1 MFRTQIDEIQNKLPD
16 LNIFE
21 AIGHKFGSDGNND
34 GGSRDHM
41 ITLIQALDKKVTKKF
56 ELIDEKFRKFE
67 DETTKLKNES
77 LHHKNY
83 QENSTKLSNQF
94 KENIDFLLVT
104 VEDLRS
110 ILKIQ
115 SENIDNNF
123 KQQQKK
129 FEEILSKNN
138 EFLNTNAVLS
148 SNNLTKTIDLMSK
161 SESSDKLEKGANKL
175 EAKVKENSKRI
186 ENIENVL
193 KTYNLTQ
200 MNESILKIKEI
211 LQTKSNTSNIHDI
224 QEIIGNY
231 TVLFSQNK
239 L

>member
-1 MFRTQIDEIQNKLPD
+1 
-16 LNIFE
+16 
-21 AIGHKFGSDGNND
+21 
-34 GGSRDHM
+34 M

-148 SNNLTKTIDLMSK
+148 NNNLTKTIDLMSK

>member
-1 MFRTQIDEIQNKLPD
+1 
-16 LNIFE
+16 
-21 AIGHKFGSDGNND
+21 
-34 GGSRDHM
+34 
-41 ITLIQALDKKVTKKF
+41 
-56 ELIDEKFRKFE
+56 LIDEKFRKFE

-83 QENSTKLSNQF
+83 QENSTKLSSQF

>member
-34 GGSRDHM
+34 GVNRDQ
-41 ITLIQALDKKVTKKF
+41 ILTLIQALDKKATKKF
-56 ELIDEKFRKFE
+56 ELIDEKFKKFE
-67 DETTKLKNES
+67 EETTKLKNES
-77 LHHKNY
+77 VHNKNV
-83 QENSTKLSNQF
+83 QENSTKLLNHN

-104 VEDLRS
+104 IEDFRG

-123 KQQQKK
+123 KQQQKRI
-129 FEEILSKNN
+129 EEILSKNN
-138 EFLNTNAVLS
+138 EVLNSNAALS
-148 SNNLTKTIDLMSK
+148 SNNLIKSIDNLSK
-161 SESSDKLEKGANKL
+161 SESSDKLEKGANKI
-175 EAKVKENSKRI
+175 EAKIKENSKRI

-200 MNESILKIKEI
+200 LTDSLVKVKEI
-211 LQTKSNTSNIHDI
+211 LQTKSNTSDIHDI
-224 QEIIGNY
+224 KEIIGDY
-231 TVLFSQNK
+231 SVLFSQNK

>member
-1 MFRTQIDEIQNKLPD
+1 VFRTQIDEIQNKLPD

-34 GGSRDHM
+34 GVNRDQM
-41 ITLIQALDKKVTKKF
+41 LTLVQALDKKATKKF
-56 ELIDEKFRKFE
+56 ELIDEKFKKFE
-67 DETTKLKNES
+67 EETTKLKNES
-77 LHHKNY
+77 VHNKNV
-83 QENSTKLSNQF
+83 QENSTKLLNHN

-104 VEDLRS
+104 IEDFRG

-123 KQQQKK
+123 KQQQKRI
-129 FEEILSKNN
+129 EEILSKNN
-138 EFLNTNAVLS
+138 EVLNSNAALS
-148 SNNLTKTIDLMSK
+148 SNNLIKSIDNLSK
-161 SESSDKLEKGANKL
+161 SESSDKLEKGANKI
-175 EAKVKENSKRI
+175 EAKIKENSKRI

-200 MNESILKIKEI
+200 LNDSLVKVKEI
-211 LQTKSNTSNIHDI
+211 LQTKSNTSDIHDI
-224 QEIIGNY
+224 KEIIGDY
-231 TVLFSQNK
+231 SVLFSQNK

>member
-34 GGSRDHM
+34 GVNRDQM
-41 ITLIQALDKKVTKKF
+41 LTLVQALDKKATKKF
-56 ELIDEKFRKFE
+56 ELIDEKFKKFE
-67 DETTKLKNES
+67 EETTKLKNES
-77 LHHKNY
+77 VHNKNV
-83 QENSTKLSNQF
+83 QENSTKLLNHN

-104 VEDLRS
+104 IEDFRG

-123 KQQQKK
+123 KQQQKRI
-129 FEEILSKNN
+129 EEILSKNN
-138 EFLNTNAVLS
+138 EVLNSNAALS
-148 SNNLTKTIDLMSK
+148 SNNLIKSIDNLSK
-161 SESSDKLEKGANKL
+161 SESSDKLEKGANKI
-175 EAKVKENSKRI
+175 EAKIKENSKRI

-200 MNESILKIKEI
+200 LNDSLVKVKEI
-211 LQTKSNTSNIHDI
+211 LQTKSNTSDIHDI
-224 QEIIGNY
+224 KEIIGDY
-231 TVLFSQNK
+231 SVLFSQNK

>member
-1 MFRTQIDEIQNKLPD
+1 
-16 LNIFE
+16 
-21 AIGHKFGSDGNND
+21 
-34 GGSRDHM
+34 M